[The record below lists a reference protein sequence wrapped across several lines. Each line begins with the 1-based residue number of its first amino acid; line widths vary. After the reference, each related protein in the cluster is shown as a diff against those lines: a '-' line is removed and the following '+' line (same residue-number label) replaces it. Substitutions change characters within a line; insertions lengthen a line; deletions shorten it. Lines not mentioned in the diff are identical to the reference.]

1 MSTAIFKAIAVVGL
15 VIAVFWRSQNYEALL
30 LFLVSVTA
38 LVVVGQAIQSKKYI
52 LVAVFLAVC
61 TLFNPVFPVTMSP
74 NVHLMANIVCAGLF
88 ASSLLLLK
96 TLPRMSVPSITDRTP
111 GSESL

>member
-1 MSTAIFKAIAVVGL
+1 MFAAISKAIAVVGL

-30 LFLVSVTA
+30 SFLVCVTA
-38 LVVVGQAIQSKKYI
+38 LVVAGQAIQSKKYI

-61 TLFNPVFPVTMSP
+61 ALFNPVFPVIMSR
-74 NVHLMANIVCAGLF
+74 NMYLTASIVCAALF

-96 TLPRMSVPSITDRTP
+96 TMPRMSVLSITGRTP
-111 GSESL
+111 GSESS